1 MDDFGSGYSSLHT
14 LKSCNFD
21 LMKLDKEFLR
31 PFTERGKKILENV
44 LEMTRLLCIRSLGE
58 GVENREQLEF
68 FRAQGCELVQGYLL
82 GVPLPYE
89 DSITACQKRLQQL
102 RKAGL
107 K

>member
-1 MDDFGSGYSSLHT
+1 MCAGNGPAFVH
-14 LKSCNFD
+14 FI
-21 LMKLDKEFLR
+21 
-31 PFTERGKKILENV
+31 PW
-44 LEMTRLLCIRSLGE
+44 E
-58 GVENREQLEF
+58 GWGV
-68 FRAQGCELVQGYLL
+68 RAQIFGPRGCELVQGYLL